1 MTPKFK
7 IGDPANMEDTNIDM
21 PEEGNLDDMVQEDFS
36 NREMTYEAVH
46 GIEPEDDLD
55 LEPNFLIVRPRII
68 NDRGCQTLINIHEN
82 AVFDDVTIENE
93 HDIYPSEKVQE
104 FNLSFKYRGTNN
116 KEHMTLAHNSPEWNK
131 ALDVVS
137 SQIPDHRD
145 FDRITYMQIVRYAR
159 DAWFPFHRD
168 LAKNDTGR
176 DYGTCI
182 VQLND
187 DFHGG
192 HLNVEGCI
200 IPKRA
205 GTMAFFNNSSETW
218 HGVEPIYDGERYVF
232 LMWFGRE
239 YTVYTNEKKREKN
252 DAQLRHEEKVFGN
265 DSDGEMQSVS

>member
-1 MTPKFK
+1 M
-7 IGDPANMEDTNIDM
+7 
-21 PEEGNLDDMVQEDFS
+21 
-36 NREMTYEAVH
+36 
-46 GIEPEDDLD
+46 
-55 LEPNFLIVRPRII
+55 
-68 NDRGCQTLINIHEN
+68 
-82 AVFDDVTIENE
+82 
-93 HDIYPSEKVQE
+93 
-104 FNLSFKYRGTNN
+104 
-116 KEHMTLAHNSPEWNK
+116 
-131 ALDVVS
+131 
-137 SQIPDHRD
+137 
-145 FDRITYMQIVRYAR
+145 
-159 DAWFPFHRD
+159 
-168 LAKNDTGR
+168 AKNDVGR

-187 DFHGG
+187 NFAGG